1 MSALAKLLAVTAVL
15 AAMCMVAVAA
25 TYLAMGWDGLALALL
40 IPCALALINGIFYRY
55 LMRIVALPAQQ
66 FVRRYAT
73 IRAIKFGLNLLV
85 FGLML
90 AIIFASKGNFL
101 RPIAVYIAVYFVFF
115 VHEIATLY
123 TQTNKRK
130 GANNA

>member
-25 TYLAMGWDGLALALL
+25 TYLSMGWDGLALALL

-66 FVRRYAT
+66 FVRSYAT